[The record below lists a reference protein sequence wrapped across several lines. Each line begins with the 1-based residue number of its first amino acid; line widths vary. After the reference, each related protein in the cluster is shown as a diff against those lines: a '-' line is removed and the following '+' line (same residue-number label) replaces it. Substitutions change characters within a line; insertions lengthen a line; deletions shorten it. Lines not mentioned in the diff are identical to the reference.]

1 MCMRMRIR
9 AKWLDTEAAR
19 DVSMVF
25 PCLVAS
31 YHNVQAEQFDTMGI
45 CFYTSTVA
53 DRGCSG
59 WCSWRERSCN
69 CQITRMHSSALRC
82 VRSHSRTIWTMGNF
96 TVEEA
101 LGGCLTVCGVYT
113 RSRDHF

>member
-53 DRGCSG
+53 DRG
-59 WCSWRERSCN
+59 
-69 CQITRMHSSALRC
+69 L
-82 VRSHSRTIWTMGNF
+82 
-96 TVEEA
+96 
-101 LGGCLTVCGVYT
+101 
-113 RSRDHF
+113 